1 MNERIRNIDIPD
13 LESDFLN
20 DFAKVMS
27 VARPTKE
34 VVEAADQGN
43 GKINLNQEDVKNGL
57 GQLVL
62 TLVELIHQLLE
73 KQAIRRMENGSL
85 TEEEIERI
93 GFTLMKQAE
102 EIERLCSEFN
112 LEKDDLNLDLGPLG
126 RLL

>member
-1 MNERIRNIDIPD
+1 
-13 LESDFLN
+13 
-20 DFAKVMS
+20 MS